1 VIVRTVNM
9 DDRCRVLAAAA
20 ALILLLG
27 GCSPAGRRDVLAVG
41 TCVVS
46 DGDGTTPV
54 ACGEAHTHK
63 VIAIAARPE
72 GCPSETDMFA
82 QPADPDDGTTTE
94 CFRRDATA
102 K

>member
-1 VIVRTVNM
+1 M
-9 DDRCRVLAAAA
+9 DDRWRVLAAAA

-27 GCSPAGRRDVLAVG
+27 GCWPAGQRDVLAVG

-46 DGDGTTPV
+46 DENGTTPV

-63 VIAIAARPE
+63 VIAVAARPE
-72 GCPSETDMFA
+72 ECPRETDMFA

-94 CFRRDATA
+94 CFQTDATT

>member
-1 VIVRTVNM
+1 M
-9 DDRCRVLAAAA
+9 DDRWRALAAAVG
-20 ALILLLG
+20 LTLVLG
-27 GCSPAGRRDVLAVG
+27 GCSNPVQPAVLAVG

-46 DGDGTTPV
+46 DDNGTTPV

-72 GCPSETDMFA
+72 ECPRETDMFS
-82 QPADPDDGTTTE
+82 QPADPDQGATTE
-94 CFRRDATA
+94 CFQADATT

>member
-1 VIVRTVNM
+1 M
-9 DDRCRVLAAAA
+9 DNRWRALAAA
-20 ALILLLG
+20 ALILVLG
-27 GCSPAGRRDVLAVG
+27 GCSHPVRPAVLAVG

-46 DGDGTTPV
+46 DDNGTRPV

-72 GCPSETDMFA
+72 ACPRETDMFSG
-82 QPADPDDGTTTE
+82 PADPHDGTTTE
-94 CFRRDATA
+94 CFVKDTTT

>member
-1 VIVRTVNM
+1 
-9 DDRCRVLAAAA
+9 
-20 ALILLLG
+20 
-27 GCSPAGRRDVLAVG
+27 VLAVG

-46 DGDGTTPV
+46 DDTATRPV

-72 GCPSETDMFA
+72 ECPRETDMFS
-82 QPADPDDGTTTE
+82 QPADPDHGTATE
-94 CFRRDATA
+94 CFQADAT